1 MTRIGFLVNVVLVT
15 LYGILVLMSPVL
27 AADQQPVTLRIAY
40 IYAPDSG
47 VGQAG
52 THYARLVQERTNGKI
67 TVQIF
72 PSSQLGS
79 EIQNREA
86 LMTGTLDMCIIG
98 VPHFAAFVPEV
109 AMTDLPYFWKGPEHF
124 LTFWRSPIGKDFTSR
139 YEAATKIKVLA
150 VNWLTSDRHILAKK
164 AVKTPADL
172 RGVKIRVTQ
181 GFQHHYDGFLAM
193 GASPVYMAFPEIYSA
208 LQQGVIDAMENPLED
223 MYTSKFHELAK
234 YVSLTAHI
242 FNSRTVQL
250 NAQTWAKLTPE
261 TQAVMTKAAEE
272 AGEYQNEAVR
282 KIVGDV
288 KGKMAKEGITF
299 VEPDRGAFAERVRQQ
314 AHPKYIAKYTNG
326 QALYDQIQGLA
337 K

>member
-1 MTRIGFLVNVVLVT
+1 MVASRHLIVLVAALCISVGT
-15 LYGILVLMSPVL
+15 SPAV
-27 AADQQPVTLRIAY
+27 AADQRPLTLRIAY

-47 VGQAG
+47 VGQAA
-52 THYARLVQERTNGKI
+52 TYYARLIQERTNGKI
-67 TVQIF
+67 SVQLF

-124 LTFWRSPIGKDFTSR
+124 LTFWNSPQGKDFTSK

-150 VNWLTSDRHILAKK
+150 VNWLTSYRHILAKK
-164 AVKTPADL
+164 PVNNPADL

-193 GASPVYMAFPEIYSA
+193 GASPVFMAFPEIYSA

-234 YVSLTAHI
+234 YVSLTGHI
-242 FNSRTVQL
+242 FNSRTVQI
-250 NAQTWAKLTPE
+250 NIQTWAKLTPE
-261 TQAVMTKAAEE
+261 TQAIMTKAAEE
-272 AGEYQNEAVR
+272 AGEYQNQAVR
-282 KIVGDV
+282 KIVDDV
-288 KGKMAKEGITF
+288 KGKMVKEGITF
-299 VEPDRGAFAERVRQQ
+299 VEPDQALFAERVRQQ
-314 AHPKYIAKYTNG
+314 AHPKYIAKYANG
-326 QALYDQIQGLA
+326 QALYDQIQRLA

>member
-1 MTRIGFLVNVVLVT
+1 
-15 LYGILVLMSPVL
+15 
-27 AADQQPVTLRIAY
+27 
-40 IYAPDSG
+40 
-47 VGQAG
+47 
-52 THYARLVQERTNGKI
+52 
-67 TVQIF
+67 
-72 PSSQLGS
+72 
-79 EIQNREA
+79 
-86 LMTGTLDMCIIG
+86 MCIIG

-124 LTFWRSPIGKDFTSR
+124 LKFWGSPTGKDFTSR

-150 VNWLTSDRHILAKK
+150 VNWLTSYRQILAKK
-164 AVKTPADL
+164 AVKNPADL

-234 YVSLTAHI
+234 YVSLTGHI
-242 FNSRTVQL
+242 FNSRTVQI

-261 TQAVMTKAAEE
+261 TQAIMTKAAEE
-272 AGEYQNEAVR
+272 AGEYQNEVVR
-282 KIVGDV
+282 RVVDEV

-299 VEPDRGAFAERVRQQ
+299 VEADQGAFAERVRQQ

-326 QALYDQIQGLA
+326 QALYDQIQGLV